1 MNKNVSWSLSIVF
14 LIIVYLFFVKDMTT
28 QDIADFIVDQV
39 RITNTNK

>member
-1 MNKNVSWSLSIVF
+1 MSKNASWALGIAF

-39 RITNTNK
+39 GITNTNK